1 MAAYNPDK
9 LQRLTSENTF
19 RVRKLMHTLINIVS
33 REEALLSVGQLTHP
47 PVVVIL
53 EQDCDTVTTF
63 Q

>member
-1 MAAYNPDK
+1 
-9 LQRLTSENTF
+9 
-19 RVRKLMHTLINIVS
+19 MHTLINIVS
-33 REEALLSVGQLTHP
+33 REEALLSIGQLTHP